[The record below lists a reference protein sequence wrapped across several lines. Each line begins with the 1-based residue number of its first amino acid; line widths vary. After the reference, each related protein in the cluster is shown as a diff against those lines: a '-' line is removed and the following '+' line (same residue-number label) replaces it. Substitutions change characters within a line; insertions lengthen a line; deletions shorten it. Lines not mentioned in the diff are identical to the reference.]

1 MQTND
6 SRNKILHSLSSTDP
20 EVFYEEE
27 LLFRKKAYLP
37 PYSKLISIIVS
48 GANQFEVEKVS
59 KNLKQLFPN
68 QSRIKLYGPV
78 TAPIFRVRGKFRMRL
93 LIKYDVSLFPQQFV
107 KDWLDL
113 NVINKDI
120 KLEVDVDPIN
130 FL

>member
-1 MQTND
+1 
-6 SRNKILHSLSSTDP
+6 
-20 EVFYEEE
+20 
-27 LLFRKKAYLP
+27 
-37 PYSKLISIIVS
+37 
-48 GANQFEVEKVS
+48 
-59 KNLKQLFPN
+59 
-68 QSRIKLYGPV
+68 
-78 TAPIFRVRGKFRMRL
+78 MRL

>member
-1 MQTND
+1 M
-6 SRNKILHSLSSTDP
+6 
-20 EVFYEEE
+20 
-27 LLFRKKAYLP
+27 FRKKAYLP
-37 PYSKLISIIVS
+37 PYSKLVSIIVS

-59 KNLKQLFPN
+59 KKLKQLFPS
-68 QSRIKLYGPV
+68 QSKIKLYGPV